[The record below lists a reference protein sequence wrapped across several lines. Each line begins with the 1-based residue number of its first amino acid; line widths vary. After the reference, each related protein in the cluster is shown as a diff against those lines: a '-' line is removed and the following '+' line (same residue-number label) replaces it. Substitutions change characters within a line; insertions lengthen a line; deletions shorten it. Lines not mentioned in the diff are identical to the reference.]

1 MHKLIHKRDKDLGT
15 SSISWIPFQKIHNRT
30 FILFTIIFLSILA
43 SYSGHAQTQDS
54 TKNLEDITINAFSH
68 GRPLLDIPA
77 AIAKISTADL
87 DRFGNTNILPALNAQ
102 PGIRMEE
109 RSPGSYRISIR
120 GSTIRSPF
128 GVRNV
133 KVYWNGLPLT
143 DHGGN
148 TYLNLL
154 DFGSIDNLEIIKG
167 PGSSLYGAGTGG
179 VMLLGKNPINE
190 NKISADL
197 IGGGFGL
204 LRYRVGVDKSFSKF
218 NIGADYAHQQSDGYR
233 EQSAMKRD
241 MIALRSNVL
250 VGKKSSLLLNFFHSD
265 LSYQTPGGL
274 TKLQYDTM
282 PSMAR
287 PGAVAR
293 KAAIYNK
300 TFFGGI
306 TLESEW
312 GTKWTSTISA
322 FGSVTAFENP
332 TTRNPPRNYEKRK
345 ERMGGL
351 RIETQYKMEKGKLVF
366 GGEYQP
372 GYSFISEGT
381 NNGGVFSNATSNLR
395 FPSSMG
401 FLFMQYDRELPRQ
414 FFLTAGLSVNKLIMK
429 VDDFTGAETRSFDPI
444 LSPRLALLKKFGNQW
459 SVYTSYS
466 RGYSPPTTGELYP
479 SSGVYNSTLA
489 PELGNNYEVGF
500 KGSFG
505 FFQPSVTVYS
515 FHLDQTIVLRRDANE
530 ADFFVN
536 AGKTSQN
543 GVEVF
548 LKFVPPMKMKTQ
560 KISGWISY
568 SYNDYQFKDYIR
580 NTNDFSGNNLTG
592 TPPHVASAGL
602 DYLWKGLY
610 LNATANYVDRIPLN
624 DANTDFASEYFLVGL
639 RMGYRFGKNEKPF
652 ECFAGADNLLDQKYS
667 LGNDLNAPAPAFRYY
682 NAAPGRNY
690 FVGLKVRLGFK

>member
-1 MHKLIHKRDKDLGT
+1 MKMIKHL
-15 SSISWIPFQKIHNRT
+15 
-30 FILFTIIFLSILA
+30 LFFLSTLLI
-43 SYSGHAQTQDS
+43 GWCHAQSPDS
-54 TKNLEDITINAFSH
+54 TQALDDVIIKSFAH
-68 GRPLLDIPA
+68 GRTLLEVPA
-77 AIAKISTADL
+77 AIAKISIADL
-87 DRFGNTNILPALNAQ
+87 ERFSNTNILPALNTQ
-102 PGIRMEE
+102 PGVRMEE
-109 RSPGSYRISIR
+109 RSPGSYRVSIR
-120 GSTIRSPF
+120 GSTLRSPF

-167 PGSSLYGAGTGG
+167 PSSSLYGAGTGG
-179 VMLLGKNPINE
+179 VLLLEKKPIS
-190 NKISADL
+190 KSIVSADL
-197 IGGGFGL
+197 LGGSYGL
-204 LRYRVGVDKSFSKF
+204 SRYRVGIEKAFSKF

-241 MIALRSNVL
+241 VISLRSNVL
-250 VGKKSSLLLNFFHSD
+250 MGKRSSLSFNFFHSD
-265 LSYQTPGGL
+265 LYYQTPGGL
-274 TKLQYDTM
+274 TKIQYDTM

-287 PGAVAR
+287 PGAVGR

-306 TLESEW
+306 TLENEW
-312 GTKWTSTISA
+312 GTKWTNTISA

-351 RIETQYKMEKGKLVF
+351 RIETQYKMERGKIVF

-372 GYSFISEGT
+372 GYSFITEGT
-381 NNGGVFSNATSNLR
+381 NNNGVFSNATTNLR

-401 FLFMQYDRELPRQ
+401 FLFAQYDREFAHQ
-414 FFLTAGLSVNKLIMK
+414 IFLTAGLSLNKLNMH
-429 VDDFTGAETRSFDPI
+429 VDDFTGVNTRSFDPI
-444 LSPRLALLKKFGNQW
+444 LSPRVALLKKFGNHW
-459 SVYTSYS
+459 AAYTSYS
-466 RGYSPPTTGELYP
+466 RGYSPPTTAELYP

-489 PELGNNYEVGF
+489 PELGNNYEVGI

-505 FFQPSVTVYS
+505 FFHPTVTVYS
-515 FHLDQTIVLRRDANE
+515 FHLNQTIVLRRDATE
-530 ADFFVN
+530 AEFFVN

-548 LKFVPPMKMKTQ
+548 LKFVPTVKMKNHLL
-560 KISGWISY
+560 SGWISY
-568 SYNDYQFKDYIR
+568 TYQSYHFR
-580 NTNDFSGNNLTG
+580 NYLQDTNDFSGNKITG

-602 DYLWKGLY
+602 DYQWKGLY
-610 LNATANYVDRIPLN
+610 LNTTATYVDRIPLN
-624 DANTDFASEYFLVGL
+624 DANAEFANEYVLVGL
-639 RMGYRFGKNEKPF
+639 RAGFRFGKDKKPF

-667 LGNDLNAPAPAFRYY
+667 LGNDLNAPSPAFRYY

-690 FVGLKVRLGFK
+690 FIGLKVRIGIDKV